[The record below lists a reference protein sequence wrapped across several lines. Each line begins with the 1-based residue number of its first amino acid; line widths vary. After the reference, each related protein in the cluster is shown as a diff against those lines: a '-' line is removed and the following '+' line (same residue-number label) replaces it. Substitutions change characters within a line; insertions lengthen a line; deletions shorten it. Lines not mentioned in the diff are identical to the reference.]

1 MPPRPAGWR
10 RFLPSQA
17 TLRRFTPS
25 KATINRFKP
34 SARTVRRVGLATLG
48 ITVFALV
55 VLTTMWFR
63 VCANNSC
70 PSVTQLT
77 EIDPEMASKVYAADG
92 RIITDFGLE
101 RRTMIELDS
110 MAPSL
115 PAAFLAV
122 EDKRFYEHNGVDWIG
137 FLRSL
142 KTNILALG
150 VEEGFSTITMQLAGN
165 RFPEEIN
172 RRQRGGIGGL
182 TRKMRE
188 ARFAMEIE
196 DNYPKDKILELY
208 LNQIYLGNGA
218 NGVETASQRY
228 FGKSASEIN
237 VAEAALLAALPQAPT
252 RYNPRLN
259 PRAAVERRNR
269 VLDLM
274 NQSGALTAEEAETW
288 KAYPMALSSRS
299 DYSGRGEY
307 FVEYVRQLVDAQF
320 GGDLYS
326 AGYRI
331 YTTLDIDAQAAAE
344 RALAA
349 QLTKVEEE
357 PGFRHA
363 SYREYMESK
372 SAGQSELN
380 NSPYLQGAIVVME
393 TRTGNVLAMVGGRDF
408 EDSKF
413 NRAVQALRQPG
424 STFKPIVYSAAVQH
438 GIGMDRIEVDTPI
451 SVAMPAGQPN
461 WEPAN
466 YSGTFSG
473 KSMSLRAALL
483 ASVNSIAVKIGLE
496 VGLPPIVEEARRFGI
511 RTPIRTVPAVILGAL
526 EVHPIDMIAAY
537 TTFANLGTRVEPNAI
552 LRVEDRFGRI
562 LWQPEPVSRQVLDR
576 GTAWIIN
583 EALRGVVT
591 GGTASREVWN
601 AGFRHPAGG
610 KTGTTNDYNDV
621 WYIGF
626 TNDLVAGVWMGFD
639 HNREIMRNAQGGRL
653 AAPAWT
659 AMMLEIYQRRRAPS
673 GWSEPENLLRAVEI
687 DKTTGYRA
695 TPFCPDDARETRY
708 YPPGAEPKEFC
719 PIHSPYRVGDTD

>member
-1 MPPRPAGWR
+1 
-10 RFLPSQA
+10 
-17 TLRRFTPS
+17 
-25 KATINRFKP
+25 
-34 SARTVRRVGLATLG
+34 
-48 ITVFALV
+48 
-55 VLTTMWFR
+55 
-63 VCANNSC
+63 
-70 PSVTQLT
+70 
-77 EIDPEMASKVYAADG
+77 MASKVYAADG

-101 RRTMIELDS
+101 RRTMISLDS
-110 MAPSL
+110 MAPAL

-122 EDKRFYEHNGVDWIG
+122 EDKRFYSHNGVDMIG
-137 FLRSL
+137 FVRAL
-142 KTNILALG
+142 KTNILALS

-172 RRQRGGIGGL
+172 RRERGGISGL

-196 DNYPKDKILELY
+196 DNYPKDKILEMY

-218 NGVETASQRY
+218 NGVETAALRY
-228 FGKSASEIN
+228 FGKSASQVN

-259 PRAAVERRNR
+259 PRAAVERRNL
-269 VLDLM
+269 VLELM
-274 NQSGALTAEEAETW
+274 RQSGALTPDEAETW

-320 GGDLYS
+320 GGDLYR

-357 PGFRHA
+357 PGFRHTT
-363 SYREYMESK
+363 YREYMEK
-372 SAGQSELN
+372 KGGTPSELS
-380 NSPYLQGAIVVME
+380 NSPYIQGAVVVLE
-393 TRTGNVLAMVGGRDF
+393 ARTGNILAMVGGRDF
-408 EDSKF
+408 EDSKY

-424 STFKPIVYSAAVQH
+424 STFKPLVYAAAVEH
-438 GIGMDRIEVDTPI
+438 GIPMSRVEMDEPV
-451 SVAMPAGQPN
+451 SVRMPDGQPN

-466 YSGTFSG
+466 YSGRFDQG
-473 KSMSLRAALL
+473 AISLRTALL
-483 ASVNSIAVKIGLE
+483 LSVNSVAVKVGLE
-496 VGLPPIVEEARRFGI
+496 VGLPPIVEMARRFGI
-511 RTPIRTVPAVILGAL
+511 RTRINTVPALILGAL
-526 EVHPIDMIAAY
+526 EVHPIDMVAAY
-537 TTFANLGTRVEPNAI
+537 STFANLGTRVEPNAI
-552 LRVEDRFGRI
+552 IRVEDRFGQM
-562 LWQPEPVSRQVLDR
+562 LWEPKPVSRNVLDR
-576 GTAWIIN
+576 GTAWM
-583 EALRGVVT
+583 LTDVLQGVVT
-591 GGTASREVWN
+591 GGTARNAVWN
-601 AGFRHPAGG
+601 AGFRIPSGG

-659 AMMLEIYQRRRAPS
+659 MMMQEIYQRRRAPG
-673 GWSEPENLLRAVEI
+673 GWAQPENLSRPVEI

-695 TPFCPDDARETRY
+695 TPFCPDDVRETRF
-708 YPPGAEPKEFC
+708 YPPGAEPREYC
-719 PIHSPYRVGDTD
+719 PIHSPYRVGDTH